1 MQRLKIFILFLLVAA
16 ASMAQDSLRIR
27 LDSLLRDPMF
37 ETSQVGLMVYDLD
50 ADSVL
55 YTHNHRQL
63 LRPASC
69 MKLVTAITA
78 LDQLGAGYD
87 YQTRVYY
94 TGQIEGRTLRGNI
107 YCVGGFDPTLTIDD
121 VALLASCVQ
130 RLGIDSICGQ
140 LVADRS
146 MKEAQD
152 YGEGW
157 CWDDKNPLLTALS
170 IGRKDVFLSTFAE

>member
-107 YCVGGFDPTLTIDD
+107 YCVGGFDVTP
-121 VALLASCVQ
+121 
-130 RLGIDSICGQ
+130 R
-140 LVADRS
+140 
-146 MKEAQD
+146 
-152 YGEGW
+152 
-157 CWDDKNPLLTALS
+157 
-170 IGRKDVFLSTFAE
+170 